1 MSFNLL
7 ERWHFNPGHFNS
19 RLFNHELFIPMV
31 QKFMVEKSGLKSSW
45 LKSLGLK
52 GPGLKLGVEKSGIEM
67 SFNLLNALTLTPKN
81 KRKLLCFFYWLYSQ
95 SAGLF
100 RHTRKLGNPIETRLG
115 LGSYSRRR
123 HIGIVSA
130 HENHHIEYILSS
142 LTWRKSS
149 ETTNIF
155 LKSKTFFGY
164 INGKMLAAL

>member
-1 MSFNLL
+1 
-7 ERWHFNPGHFNS
+7 
-19 RLFNHELFIPMV
+19 MV
-31 QKFMVEKSGLKSSW
+31 QKFM
-45 LKSLGLK
+45 
-52 GPGLKLGVEKSGIEM
+52 VEKSGIEM

-130 HENHHIEYILSS
+130 HENHHQQPIEYIEQSDVKKVFGNNQYLFKIQKIFWLDKWEKNVGCSLTLFFMYMLENALMSLSS
-142 LTWRKSS
+142 
-149 ETTNIF
+149 
-155 LKSKTFFGY
+155 Y
-164 INGKMLAAL
+164 